1 MTSKDFKKIIF
12 DKLTEVLKPTGFK
25 KSGSTYSSSNG
36 DLTYFINLQS
46 SQSSTATMLKAT
58 VNIEIHS
65 ATVYKLQ
72 DTSLPEKWSRHFTE
86 RIGSMFD
93 NPQDKWWTVENEKE
107 ANDAAIEIADITKNI
122 VLPTIDKL
130 KSTNDLANLWRHNKC
145 PGLTE
150 YQRKEYLSLLDTVK

>member
-1 MTSKDFKKIIF
+1 MPLQLTLSMTSKDFKKIIF
-12 DKLTEVLKPTGFK
+12 DKLTEVLKPTGLK

-72 DTSLPEKWSRHFTE
+72 DAVCPRSGADTLPNVLALCLTIR
-86 RIGSMFD
+86 RISGG
-93 NPQDKWWTVENEKE
+93 QLR
-107 ANDAAIEIADITKNI
+107 TKKKPMTQ
-122 VLPTIDKL
+122 LLKL
-130 KSTNDLANLWRHNKC
+130 
-145 PGLTE
+145 LTL
-150 YQRKEYLSLLDTVK
+150 QKI